1 MAKIMIEKSKIY
13 IVIYDENTELYRMCK
28 NYFKNNCVP
37 FSVINDNVID
47 IKNVVIKLKTRD
59 NLLNANLISCNHV
72 YNKTG
77 LTISIDGGHYVD
89 EIISIEVNTKLEQ
102 SLYYNEIIYNRQRQ
116 TVILRNNNEN
126 TYCIQTKVIEI

>member
-13 IVIYDENTELYRMCK
+13 IVIYDENTELYRICK
-28 NYFKNNCVP
+28 NYFKNSCVP
-37 FSVINDNVID
+37 FSAINDNVID

-77 LTISIDGGHYVD
+77 LTISIDGGHCVD

-102 SLYYNEIIYNRQRQ
+102 SLYYNEVTYNRQ

>member
-28 NYFKNNCVP
+28 NYFKNSCVP
-37 FSVINDNVID
+37 FSAINDNVID

-77 LTISIDGGHYVD
+77 LTISIGGGHYVD

-102 SLYYNEIIYNRQRQ
+102 SLYYNEITYNRQ
-116 TVILRNNNEN
+116 TVVAVA
-126 TYCIQTKVIEI
+126 K